1 MPILTPNIGLEA
13 WDLGGDDFDH
23 SQLANNWVAI
33 DNHDHTPGR
42 GLRITSPAIEPLNV
56 LTEHIQL
63 LNITQPLLATPSVGT
78 AQLFPHSVTREILA
92 DPAVYTENIAN
103 QQVTYEKLDPTVLPL
118 GSVILWYRKAGMTN
132 LPGGGW
138 EICDGRAW
146 SSITNSLGYTT
157 GNIPDMRDAF
167 AIGADINGI
176 VAPGIGQGGGA
187 NERNFAHSHGVNP
200 HQHSVPP
207 HLHGIAADG
216 NHTHGFLGEDNNY
229 HQLVQ
234 QLVRAP
240 ISEAEVRDALFNPGI
255 HLDRTHESVIQEP
268 SPLQFTGLHSHGGA
282 TGASAEFATSANGSS
297 TDTQLGPVDMRP
309 KFVSLLYIMR
319 VR

>member
-1 MPILTPNIGLEA
+1 MPLMTPNIGLEA
-13 WDLGGDDFDH
+13 WDLGTDDFDH

-42 GLRITSPAIEPLNV
+42 GLRISSPAIAPLNV
-56 LTEHIQL
+56 LTEHIAL

-78 AQLFPHSVTREILA
+78 AQLFPHSVTKEILA
-92 DPAVYTENIAN
+92 EPAVYAANIAN

-118 GSVILWYRKAGMTN
+118 GSVIMWYRKSGETN

-157 GNIPDMRDAF
+157 GTIPDLRDSF

-176 VAPGIGQGGGA
+176 VAPSIGAGGGS
-187 NERNFAHSHGVNP
+187 NERNFAHSHNVDAHFHGVP
-200 HQHSVPP
+200 SHS
-207 HLHGIAADG
+207 HGISLDG
-216 NHTHGFLGEDNNY
+216 NHTHGFLGEDSNY

-240 ISEAEVRDALFNPGI
+240 VAETEVRDALFNPGI
-255 HLDRTHESVIQEP
+255 SLARTHESVIQEP
-268 SPLQFTGLHSHGGA
+268 SPLQYTGAHSHGGA
-282 TGASAEFATSANGSS
+282 TGASPEFSTTSTGTG
-297 TDTQLGPVDMRP
+297 TDTQLGDVDIRP
-309 KFVSLLYIMR
+309 SYVALLYIMR
-319 VR
+319 CR